1 MSPELERL
9 LEALHEK
16 LTCPPSEKARW
27 AASFE
32 RLLRDALRRRPGTAR
47 ETLLDALQDRYRELR
62 RARRRPP
69 TLPPQA

>member
-9 LEALHEK
+9 PEALHEK
-16 LTCPPSEKARW
+16 LTCPPGEKLRRV
-27 AASFE
+27 ASFE
-32 RLLRDALRRRPGTAR
+32 RLLQDVLRRRPGTAR
-47 ETLLDALQDRYRELR
+47 ETLLDALRDRYGEFR